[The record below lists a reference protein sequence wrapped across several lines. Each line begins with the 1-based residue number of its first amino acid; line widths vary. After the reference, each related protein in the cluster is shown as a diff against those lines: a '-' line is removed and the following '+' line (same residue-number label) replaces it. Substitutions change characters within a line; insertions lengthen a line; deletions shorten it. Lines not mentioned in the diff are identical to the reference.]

1 MNFRKFIISSLIVI
15 SYSVISAQGFKA
27 GIIMGINMAQ
37 IEGDLL
43 FGYNKIGL
51 SAGGRV
57 GYGLKDNMELSVEF
71 LFSQRGAK
79 ERLFNSSEFNPD
91 IRLTYLELP
100 LVFSLKDWLIE
111 KGNYHKVRADIGV
124 STGYLFH
131 SNANFDQFVE
141 ILPDLKRIDFSYLA
155 AVGMNFTKNIGVS
168 IRYTR
173 SLTPIF
179 GPTVWGTERM
189 LSYFL
194 TFRIEYNF

>member
-1 MNFRKFIISSLIVI
+1 MNFRKFIITSFIVI
-15 SYSVISAQGFKA
+15 SYSVACAQGFKA
-27 GIIMGINMAQ
+27 GIIMGLNTAQ
-37 IEGDLL
+37 IDGDLL

-57 GYGLKDNMELSVEF
+57 GYWLKDNMEVSVEF
-71 LFSQRGAK
+71 LFSRRGAK

-91 IRLTYLELP
+91 ISLTYLELP
-100 LVFSLKDWLIE
+100 IVYSVKDWWIE
-111 KGNYHKVRADIGV
+111 KENYHKVRADIGV
-124 STGYLFH
+124 STGYLFQ
-131 SNANFDQFVE
+131 SDANFDQFVE
-141 ILPDLKRIDFSYLA
+141 ILPDLKTIDFSYLV

-179 GPTVWGTERM
+179 GPTAWGTERM

-194 TFRIEYNF
+194 TFRTEYNF